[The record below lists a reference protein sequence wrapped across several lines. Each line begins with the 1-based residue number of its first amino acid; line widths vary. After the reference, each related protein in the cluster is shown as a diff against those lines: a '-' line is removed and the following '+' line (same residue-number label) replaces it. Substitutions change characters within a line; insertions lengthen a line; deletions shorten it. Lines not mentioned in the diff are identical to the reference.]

1 MTNNIENICYEF
13 SDDCLFSQLVNS
25 EGLPHKIIVYLQSK
39 YIVELYKFLA
49 KYGYER
55 TYIKK
60 TGKHFSIVHFHL
72 LHVVNLDE
80 DFFSDEAGQEA

>member
-13 SDDCLFSQLVNS
+13 ADDCLFSQSVDAD
-25 EGLPHKIIVYLQSK
+25 GFPHKIIMYMQSNYLM
-39 YIVELYKFLA
+39 ELYKFLA

-60 TGKHFSIVHFHL
+60 TGKHFSMVHFHL
-72 LHVVNLDE
+72 LHTISPDE
-80 DFFSDEAGQEA
+80 DSLSDEINWII